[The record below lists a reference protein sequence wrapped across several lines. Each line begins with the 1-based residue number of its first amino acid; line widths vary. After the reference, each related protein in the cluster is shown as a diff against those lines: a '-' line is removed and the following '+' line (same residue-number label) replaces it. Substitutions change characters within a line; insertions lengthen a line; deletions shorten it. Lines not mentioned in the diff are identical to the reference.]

1 MRKGILAI
9 QKLDDLLLVGTSGL
23 RVTDDECLRL
33 DMTRTGPS
41 ARFMGIVNPY
51 LAAPWVMDSVADDSV
66 VIEETRVSPGIGR
79 LGGALRSGVGPS
91 ARTSAEPTA
100 NTPALIA
107 STATN
112 AAAAMCHFLI
122 VGIEKFKAGLL

>member
-1 MRKGILAI
+1 MRTQRQQG
-9 QKLDDLLLVGTSGL
+9 GSGL
-23 RVTDDECLRL
+23 IVFQIAKIVTIDGHFRCVLL
-33 DMTRTGPS
+33 GSGVAKFPRT
-41 ARFMGIVNPY
+41 
-51 LAAPWVMDSVADDSV
+51 PWRTTPLSSRR
-66 VIEETRVSPGIGR
+66 TRVSPGIGR
-79 LGGALRSGVGPS
+79 LRGALRSGVGPS

-107 STATN
+107 STPTN